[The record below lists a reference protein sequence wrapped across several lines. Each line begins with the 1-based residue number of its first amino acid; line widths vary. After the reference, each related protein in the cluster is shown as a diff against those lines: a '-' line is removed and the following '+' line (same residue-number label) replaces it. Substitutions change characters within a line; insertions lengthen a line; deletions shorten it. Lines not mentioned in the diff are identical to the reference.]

1 MIPIHQTL
9 TVQVSC
15 NGPLVDDEMKS
26 MSPVDYVRCII
37 PSEFEPSSKLF
48 SLDKT
53 KAGADYTMEV
63 VGAIRSNDVAALR
76 YMLENGQSFDVCN
89 TNGEYLIHLACRR
102 SQPETVD
109 FLINEAKVRVD
120 VRDNMGR
127 TILHDVCWK
136 SSPDFQMM
144 SAVLQLAPPEL
155 LLVKD
160 IRGHTPF
167 DFARKQH
174 WNQWIDFLLLN
185 QDVIQQRLF
194 QQ

>member
-1 MIPIHQTL
+1 MIPRNQPL

-15 NGPLVDDEMKS
+15 NPVDNEVIS
-26 MSPVDYVRCII
+26 MSPVDYIRCII
-37 PSEFEPSSKLF
+37 PDEFEPSSQSCL

-53 KAGADYTMEV
+53 QAGDGYTMEV
-63 VGAIRSNDVAALR
+63 VGAIRSNDIAALR

-102 SQPETVD
+102 SLPETGE

-136 SSPDFQMM
+136 SSADCQMM
-144 SAVLQLAPPEL
+144 SAVLQMAPPEL
-155 LLVKD
+155 LLAKD

-174 WNQWIDFLLLN
+174 WQQWIEFLLDN
-185 QDVIQQRLF
+185 QDIIQQRLF
-194 QQ
+194 EK

>member
-1 MIPIHQTL
+1 ME
-9 TVQVSC
+9 S
-15 NGPLVDDEMKS
+15 NS

-37 PSEFEPSSKLF
+37 PQEFEPSFQGYSV
-48 SLDKT
+48 DKT
-53 KAGADYTMEV
+53 QAGEGYTSEV

-76 YMLENGQSFDVCN
+76 HMLGNGQSFDVCN

-102 SQPETVD
+102 AEPETVS

-136 SSPDFQMM
+136 ASPDLRMM
-144 SAVLQLAPPEL
+144 AAVLKLARPEL
-155 LLVKD
+155 LLAKD

-174 WNQWIDFLLLN
+174 WNQWITFLLEN
-185 QDVIQQRLF
+185 QDMIQDRLF
-194 QQ
+194 EQ